1 MSLIFVVWTAIYG
14 SSQYEAAARV
24 HRAQRWQRF
33 CRGSRRPGAACRT
46 VEVSPQ
52 TGAPRAQGLGCPPS
66 VQGIVYKF
74 ESFEALTKALDTEEP
89 DVRLPTPTGDGLVDG
104 QWLVATFSI
113 GNDATSVAGRVAD
126 RGTELHLTF
135 EARDWNQLCRFANG
149 ECPPSIPPPCTEGA
163 EVVSAPPGTTVLVVD
178 DDLALRSIVCTMLR
192 SSNVTTLQ
200 LESAEEALDWLSKNH
215 ADLLV
220 LDWGLPGMN
229 GVELCAR
236 LRKDPEHRGLPI
248 LFLTGHSS
256 STDLVEAFE
265 AGADDFVS
273 KPFRAPELRA
283 RVLGLLRRV
292 GRERVAAR

>member
-1 MSLIFVVWTAIYG
+1 L
-14 SSQYEAAARV
+14 
-24 HRAQRWQRF
+24 
-33 CRGSRRPGAACRT
+33 
-46 VEVSPQ
+46 
-52 TGAPRAQGLGCPPS
+52 S

-74 ESFEALTKALDTEEP
+74 ESFAALSEALDSEEP
-89 DVRLPTPTGDGLVDG
+89 DVKLPVEDGLVDG
-104 QWLVATFSI
+104 QWLVATFTI

-126 RGTELHLTF
+126 RGSELHLTF

-149 ECPPSIPPPCTEGA
+149 ECSPSIPPPCSEGA
-163 EVVSAPPGTTVLVVD
+163 EVVSAPPGSTVLVVD
-178 DDLALRSIVCTMLR
+178 DDPALRSIVCTMLR
-192 SSNVTTLQ
+192 KSNIKTLQ
-200 LESAEEALDWLSKNH
+200 VESAEDALDWLSKNR

-229 GVELCAR
+229 GVELCQR
-236 LRKDPEHRGLPI
+236 LRKERNHQSLPI
-248 LFLTGHSS
+248 LFSTGHSS

-292 GRERVAAR
+292 MGERTAAG

>member
-1 MSLIFVVWTAIYG
+1 MP
-14 SSQYEAAARV
+14 
-24 HRAQRWQRF
+24 RAL
-33 CRGSRRPGAACRT
+33 
-46 VEVSPQ
+46 EVSPQ
-52 TGAPRAQGLGCPPS
+52 TGALQFQGLGCPPN

-104 QWLVATFSI
+104 QWLVATFTI

-200 LESAEEALDWLSKNH
+200 LESAEEALDWLSKNR

-236 LRKDPEHRGLPI
+236 LRKDPKHRSLPI

-292 GRERVAAR
+292 GRERVTAG

>member
-1 MSLIFVVWTAIYG
+1 MAAFLQGAAGSLKEGA
-14 SSQYEAAARV
+14 
-24 HRAQRWQRF
+24 
-33 CRGSRRPGAACRT
+33 PGARGAENLEPVLDANWRAS
-46 VEVSPQ
+46 E
-52 TGAPRAQGLGCPPS
+52 TGVRLPLS

-74 ESFEALTKALDTEEP
+74 DSYAALSEALSSEEP
-89 DVRLPTPTGDGLVDG
+89 DVLLPTEDGLVDG

-126 RGTELHLTF
+126 RGSELHLTF
-135 EARDWNQLCRFANG
+135 EERDWHQLCRFANG
-149 ECPPSIPPPCTEGA
+149 QCSPSIPPPCSGGTEL
-163 EVVSAPPGTTVLVVD
+163 VSAPPGTTVLVVD
-178 DDLALRSIVCTMLR
+178 DDPALRSIVCTMLHASR
-192 SSNVTTLQ
+192 ITTLQ
-200 LESAEEALDWLSKNH
+200 VGSAEEALDWLAKH
-215 ADLLV
+215 RADLVV

-229 GVELCAR
+229 GVELCQR
-236 LRKDPEHRGLPI
+236 LRSDPSQRGLPI

-292 GRERVAAR
+292 VGERRAAG

>member
-1 MSLIFVVWTAIYG
+1 M
-14 SSQYEAAARV
+14 
-24 HRAQRWQRF
+24 
-33 CRGSRRPGAACRT
+33 
-46 VEVSPQ
+46 
-52 TGAPRAQGLGCPPS
+52 
-66 VQGIVYKF
+66 QGIVYKF
-74 ESFEALTKALDTEEP
+74 ESFAALSKALDSEEA
-89 DVRLPTPTGDGLVDG
+89 DVKLPVEDGLVDG
-104 QWLVATFSI
+104 QWLVATFTI

-149 ECPPSIPPPCTEGA
+149 ECSPSMPPPCSEGA
-163 EVVSAPPGTTVLVVD
+163 EEVSAPPGSTVLVVD
-178 DDLALRSIVCTMLR
+178 DDPALRSIVCTMLR
-192 SSNVTTLQ
+192 KSNIKTLQ
-200 LESAEEALDWLSKNH
+200 VESAEEALDWLSKNR

-229 GVELCAR
+229 GVELCQR
-236 LRKDPEHRGLPI
+236 LRKERAHQGLPI

-292 GRERVAAR
+292 MGERVAAG

>member
-1 MSLIFVVWTAIYG
+1 MRSWETP
-14 SSQYEAAARV
+14 S
-24 HRAQRWQRF
+24 
-33 CRGSRRPGAACRT
+33 
-46 VEVSPQ
+46 Q
-52 TGAPRAQGLGCPPS
+52 TGATPNQGLGCRPN

-74 ESFEALTKALDTEEP
+74 ESFAALSKALDSEES
-89 DVRLPTPTGDGLVDG
+89 DVKLPTPGGDSLVDG
-104 QWLVATFSI
+104 QWLVATFTI

-149 ECPPSIPPPCTEGA
+149 ECSPSIPPPCTEGA
-163 EVVSAPPGTTVLVVD
+163 EVVQAPPGTTVLVVD
-178 DDLALRSIVCTMLR
+178 DDPTLRSIVCTMLR
-192 SSNVTTLQ
+192 ASHISTLQ
-200 LESAEEALDWLSKNH
+200 LESAEEALDWLAKNH
-215 ADLLV
+215 ADVLV

-229 GVELCAR
+229 GVELCQR
-236 LRKDPEHRGLPI
+236 LRKDETHRTLPI

-256 STDLVEAFE
+256 SSDLVAAFE

-292 GRERVAAR
+292 GRERAVAAR